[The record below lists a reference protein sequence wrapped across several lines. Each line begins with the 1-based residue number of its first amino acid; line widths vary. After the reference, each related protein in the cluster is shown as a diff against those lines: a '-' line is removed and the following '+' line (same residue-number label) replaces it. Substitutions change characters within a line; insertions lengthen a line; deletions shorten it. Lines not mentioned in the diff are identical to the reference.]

1 MHGKEPMKLTIL
13 GSGDAF
19 GSGGRFNT
27 CLHLEAGGETVMI
40 DCGGSSPLA
49 LNRSGL
55 DRNAIGTWLFTH
67 FHGDHFA
74 GLPFLLL
81 DAFFV
86 TRRTAPLLIAGPKGI
101 AERTH
106 AIVEALYPGFADFP
120 RAFALDFLEIRPD
133 APAMLGGLSVTALP
147 ARHDERAGPCQSYR
161 FTAGGRTL
169 AFTGDTTWTD
179 AMVDLA
185 AGSDVLL
192 SECNSHRTKL
202 ATHLDWETLESR
214 LGTLATQ
221 RLILTHMSG
230 EMLAFTDPIPAERAF
245 DGMVVSL

>member
-1 MHGKEPMKLTIL
+1 MKLTIL
-13 GSGDAF
+13 GTGDAF
-19 GSGGRFNT
+19 GSGGRYNT
-27 CLHLEAGGETVMI
+27 CLHLQAGGETVMV

-74 GLPFLLL
+74 GLPFLYL

-86 TRRTAPLLIAGPKGI
+86 TQRTAPLLIAGPKGI
-101 AERTH
+101 ADKTR
-106 AIVEALYPGFADFP
+106 AIIDALYPGFNEFP
-120 RAFALDFLEIRPD
+120 RAFDLNFLEITPD
-133 APAMLGGLSVTALP
+133 TPAKLGGLAISALP

-161 FTAGGRTL
+161 FAAAGKTL
-169 AFTGDTTWTD
+169 AFTGDTAWTE

-185 AGSDVLL
+185 VGTDVLL

-202 ATHLDWETLESR
+202 ATHLDWETLDAHRAE
-214 LGTLATQ
+214 LATK

-230 EMLAFTDPIPAERAF
+230 EMLAFTDPIPAERAH
-245 DGMVVSL
+245 DGMIVTP